1 MDDSFMESYS
11 NALNEELSKTSIK
24 ETFSR
29 APHRTNDEVS
39 ILWGLLLTGKL
50 QIDVTVQTS
59 SY

>member
-29 APHRTNDEVS
+29 APHHTNDEVS

-50 QIDVTVQTS
+50 QIA
-59 SY
+59 